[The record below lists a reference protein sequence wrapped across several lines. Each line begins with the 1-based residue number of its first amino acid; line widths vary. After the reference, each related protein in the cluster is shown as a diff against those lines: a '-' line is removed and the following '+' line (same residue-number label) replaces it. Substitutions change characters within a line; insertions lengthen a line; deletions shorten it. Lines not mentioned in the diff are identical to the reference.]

1 MSDIND
7 FYPLKKDGSWHN
19 GGHIRTGNDIIS
31 VFPGQLV
38 AYRKLGKMIHC
49 DGKYFEY
56 LSKDDYE
63 ALPVEYKK
71 KYKKLEK
78 TGDVYKRTQPL
89 TEAIIQAISKIL
101 GVEAFGD
108 FLLFRHIIMMGKNE
122 FPFYSLFMHLD
133 AISDGIIKSKEISEE
148 IAYINTAKRSIV
160 IFPHEIMAQEGGADG
175 KIFYQKEYF
184 IPKNITDQI
193 LNDTH
198 FFLSGNECCEIAGDV
213 ETYKLSYNDEHETQT
228 FEKGTYFKITEFA
241 DNRRY
246 PDIFQIEPLFIPIE
260 IRKWEEDQKSTKSAM
275 WAPFFL
281 QILISSPW
289 QALFLLQNRRI
300 TSEQIESIR
309 FSRKI
314 ELTKINGNE
323 ECKSIELEK
332 LVIPN
337 FDRNEIFLRAEDYKQ
352 YEPFYVRLKP
362 SVFKEIYYEKNRTLY
377 LRKRA
382 NLDTY
387 KVHPQLVCKA
397 ESKGTI
403 HIAEPIRIKK
413 SDIAAVYEKDDVRFE
428 KIKGGRFNAYY
439 KYNENFIKLPADFTD
454 LFENIT
460 KDFCFLRKDELKELD
475 EIKGSDV
482 REKKSTKLLEII
494 KNKGGKSEKSCAFE
508 HECEWNKKT
517 DSSVLDIRAR
527 FIKEQTAIWDRNYT
541 NKELPEDIRECSSF
555 TYFYHSQFEH
565 FLRKLHKK
573 YAENLILAQ
582 QIVIHK
588 WMYKQGNLG
597 LYPGLWD
604 ENENE
609 NENKNKNKNKP
620 KGFAPDDQT
629 FCNHAVYETIKQV
642 DKNYLKFTADDDTA
656 PWDVGKHTDL
666 APAIISD
673 YKQKKLRK
681 SNLWCDVLGKQS
693 ENSAK
698 TGIYKLTVQQA
709 FYMAQLGYAVIAS
722 WKNTAGGSP
731 HFVTVVPKDYQIEC
745 PKKPENLM
753 VAHVGGGENREKNLK
768 TAFKGTGNNTALQ
781 KYNEVLFYGNIHQNF
796 I

>member
-413 SDIAAVYEKDDVRFE
+413 SDIAAVYEKDDIRFE
-428 KIKGGRFNAYY
+428 KIKFEKIKGWRFNAYY
-439 KYNENFIKLPADFTD
+439 KYNENFIKLPADFTE

-475 EIKGSDV
+475 EIKGSDA
-482 REKKSTKLLEII
+482 REKKSIKLLAII

-527 FIKEQTAIWDRNYT
+527 FIRKRTAIWDANCT
-541 NKELPEDIRECSSF
+541 NTELPEDIRECSSF
-555 TYFYHSQFEH
+555 TYFYHSEFEH

-582 QIVIHK
+582 QIVMHK

-604 ENENE
+604 
-609 NENKNKNKNKP
+609 KDKP
-620 KGFAPDDQT
+620 KGFAGDDQT
-629 FCNHAVYETIKQV
+629 FCNHAVFETIIRV
-642 DKNYLKFTADDDTA
+642 DGNFTNFTDRKN
-656 PWDVGKHTDL
+656 KHTGKAEDEIFPECPTPEEYEYR
-666 APAIISD
+666 A
-673 YKQKKLRK
+673 
-681 SNLWCDVLGKQS
+681 SNYWCDVLEKQS

-709 FYMAQLGYAVIAS
+709 FYMAQLGYVVIAS